1 MSDGTCKGLGPD
13 WVARASNDGSFPS
26 VDSSKEARVPQSSNP
41 SANPDFS
48 GLWIPLV
55 TPFRGGAVDHT
66 ALSALTRRLADDGVA
81 GFVVCASTGEAAAL
95 DETEQLAAL
104 DTVQA
109 AAGGL
114 PIIMGLSGYHLGK
127 TTAWV
132 RRLAERP
139 LAGLQVPAPH
149 YIRPSQAGLLEWFRA
164 IADASAAPVLVYDIP
179 YRTGATIARETLL
192 TLAEHPRIRGIKDC
206 GGDMAKTRAVIA
218 DGRLQVLSGEDH
230 QIFSTV
236 AEGGVGAIAASG
248 HVQTRRFVQ
257 VLRLLA
263 ENRLAEA
270 RAEWQLLQ
278 PLIEMLFAE
287 PNPGPLKALLAHSG
301 SMMSDELRSPMTRA
315 PDALRDRLVE
325 LNARLSRP

>member
-1 MSDGTCKGLGPD
+1 M
-13 WVARASNDGSFPS
+13 
-26 VDSSKEARVPQSSNP
+26 PQQQTTSP
-41 SANPDFS
+41 TPDFS

-55 TPFRGGAVDHT
+55 TPFRDGAVDHA
-66 ALSALTRRLADDGVA
+66 ALAALTRRLADHGVA
-81 GFVVCASTGEAAAL
+81 GFVVCGSTGEAAAL
-95 DETEQLAAL
+95 DEAEQLASL

-114 PIIMGLSGYHLGK
+114 PVVMGLSGYHLGK

-132 RRLAERP
+132 RKLSERT
-139 LAGLQVPAPH
+139 LAGLLVPAPH

-164 IADASAAPVLVYDIP
+164 IADASAVSVLIYDIP
-179 YRTGATIARETLL
+179 YRTGATLSRETLL
-192 TLAEHPRIRGIKDC
+192 ALAAHPRISGIKDC
-206 GGDMAKTRAVIA
+206 GGDMAKTRALIA

-248 HVQTRRFVQ
+248 HVQTKRFVQ

-263 ENRLAEA
+263 DNRVAEA
-270 RAEWQLLQ
+270 RAEWQPLQ

-287 PNPGPLKALLAHSG
+287 ANPGPLKALLASDG
-301 SMMSDELRSPMTRA
+301 SMRDELRSPMTRA
-315 PDALRDRLVE
+315 SDDLRERLVA
-325 LNARLSRP
+325 LDARLSRP